1 MEDFGFSTAICERI
15 LLSYFVKNFDYLAI
29 YCPKIEEETFSSR
42 ERMWIFSVI
51 KRNFYECRSL
61 TSKDLF
67 YVDIQQRLDEHQEKL
82 ALEITKELDTIFEMN
97 PTDDIA
103 LILSKLEESNVAN
116 SLVATMQE
124 THGFLTSGQIHEAL
138 ERFKSAVVGINFTD
152 NKEKTTGIFSDC
164 DSWLQD
170 IVNRKQFPDKYA
182 GLKTGFTR
190 FDKETGGLYPCELT
204 MFFGLP
210 GKGKS
215 TVLKNIC
222 RRVSFNGHNVL
233 FIHNEENSRQVE
245 TKFASLISGIPG
257 WKFKRGMFSD
267 DEFLKISKMLHE
279 GSKNGEIYK
288 HFINQGVEAFVIERI
303 FNELKNKG
311 IQIDLICI
319 DYLDLMGAPGR
330 VFSEWDEQAKIT
342 NSLKQL
348 AINCN
353 VPVLTCTQAA
363 IEAEKQEK
371 KDNPFLNQSEVY
383 GAKAKVHTANTL
395 IGIVNKTATNNVQ
408 NRDPSEQNIHK
419 LIFCVCKNRD
429 GACFSYRQNMY
440 AQTGLME
447 DDDELNPDLEKVAQ
461 DELQKQV
468 KFVEETENEY
478 QNLQKKKKNELNNTV
493 NEIIG
498 KLNKDE
504 DLSFLDDISEEKP
517 LEEDKTSDFIEEK
530 EKTEKASEIIEEEP
544 EEFKKTDLRS
554 VFAKYTTRIKNE

>member
-1 MEDFGFSTAICERI
+1 MEDQGFSTAICERI
-15 LLSYFVKNFDYLAI
+15 LLAYFVSNLEYLST
-29 YCPKIEEETFSSR
+29 YCQKIQPEIFSNPER
-42 ERMWIFSVI
+42 EWIFNVI
-51 KRNFYECRSL
+51 KRNFNSCRAL

-67 YVDIQQRLDEHQEKL
+67 YVDMQQTLDEHQERL
-82 ALEITKELDTIFEMN
+82 GASIAKELDVIFDLK
-97 PTDDIA
+97 PTDDIRVV
-103 LILSKLEESNVAN
+103 LVKLEEANVAN
-116 SLVATMQE
+116 SLVSTMQE
-124 THGFLTSGQIHEAL
+124 THGYLTNGQIHEAL
-138 ERFKSAVVGINFTD
+138 EKFKSAVVNINFSE
-152 NKEKTTGIFSDC
+152 NKEKTTGIFNDC

-170 IVNRKQFPDKYA
+170 IVNRKKDPNKYA
-182 GLKTGFTR
+182 GLKTGFSR

-222 RRVSFNGHNVL
+222 RRVSLNGHNVL
-233 FIHNEENSRQVE
+233 FIHNEENDRQVE

-257 WKFKRGMFSD
+257 WKFKRGKFSD
-267 DEFLKISKMLHE
+267 EEYVKISDMLHNK
-279 GSKNGEIYK
+279 GNAGEIYRRY
-288 HFINQGVEAFVIERI
+288 INQGVEAYVIERI
-303 FNELKNKG
+303 FNELKNQG

-353 VPVLTCTQAA
+353 VPVLTCTQAS

-408 NRDPSEQNIHK
+408 ERDISEQNIHK

-429 GACFSYRQNMY
+429 GACFTYRQNLY
-440 AQTGLME
+440 AQTGILE
-447 DDDELNPDLEKVAQ
+447 DDDDINPELDKVAEE
-461 DELQKQV
+461 ELEKQV
-468 KFVEETENEY
+468 KYVEEVENEFAKN
-478 QNLQKKKKNELNNTV
+478 QEKKRSEMK
-493 NEIIG
+493 EIA
-498 KLNKDE
+498 DE
-504 DLSFLDDISEEKP
+504 VLKSMKENDEADDFSFLDDIGSDEDEENIIDEKK
-517 LEEDKTSDFIEEK
+517 EFINK
-530 EKTEKASEIIEEEP
+530 SSI
-544 EEFKKTDLRS
+544 DL
-554 VFAKYTTRIKNE
+554 FNKYTNRIKNE

>member
-1 MEDFGFSTAICERI
+1 MEDQGFSTAICERI
-15 LLSYFVKNFDYLAI
+15 LLAYFVTNEEYLST
-29 YCPKIEEETFSSR
+29 YCQKIQPEMFTTQER
-42 ERMWIFSVI
+42 EWIFNVI
-51 KRNFYECRSL
+51 RRNFNNCHAL

-67 YVDIQQRLDEHQEKL
+67 YVDMQQTLDEHQERLGKSI
-82 ALEITKELDTIFEMN
+82 AKELDAIFELK
-97 PTDDIA
+97 PTDDIRIV
-103 LILSKLEESNVAN
+103 LEKLEEANVAN
-116 SLVATMQE
+116 SLMSTMQE
-124 THGFLTSGQIHEAL
+124 THGFLTNGQIHEAL
-138 ERFKSAVVGINFTD
+138 EKFKSAVVNINFSE

-170 IVNRKQFPDKYA
+170 IVNRKKDPDKYA
-182 GLKTGFTR
+182 GLKTGFAR

-222 RRVSFNGHNVL
+222 RRVSLNGHNVL
-233 FIHNEENSRQVE
+233 FIHNEENDRQVE

-257 WKFKRGMFSD
+257 WKFKRGKFSD
-267 DEFLKISKMLHE
+267 EEYLKISQLLHN
-279 GSKNGEIYK
+279 KNGAGEIYRRY
-288 HFINQGVEAFVIERI
+288 INQGVEAYVIERI
-303 FNELKNKG
+303 YNELKNQG

-353 VPVLTCTQAA
+353 VPVLTCTQAS

-408 NRDPSEQNIHK
+408 DRDISEQNIHK

-429 GACFSYRQNMY
+429 GACFTYRQNLY
-440 AQTGLME
+440 AQTGILE
-447 DDDELNPDLEKVAQ
+447 DDDDINPELDKVAEE
-461 DELQKQV
+461 ELQKQV
-468 KFVEETENEY
+468 KYVEEVENEFA
-478 QNLQKKKKNELNNTV
+478 QNQEKKRKELREIADAVMRDMEKNENEEDDDEDFSFLDAIGSEDDETDTNDNSEFNDDIVDKKKN
-493 NEIIG
+493 I
-498 KLNKDE
+498 KP
-504 DLSFLDDISEEKP
+504 DLIN
-517 LEEDKTSDFIEEK
+517 
-530 EKTEKASEIIEEEP
+530 
-544 EEFKKTDLRS
+544 
-554 VFAKYTTRIKNE
+554 VFAKYSSGIKNE